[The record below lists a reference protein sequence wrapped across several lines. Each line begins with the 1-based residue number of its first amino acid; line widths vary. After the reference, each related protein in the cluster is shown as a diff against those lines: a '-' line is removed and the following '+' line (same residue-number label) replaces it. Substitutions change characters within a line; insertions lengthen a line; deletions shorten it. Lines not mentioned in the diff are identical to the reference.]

1 MTELAEPRQERSDR
15 ELAELLKLDPHR
27 FARLSASLAR
37 QFREADPF
45 PHIAI
50 DGLFDD
56 ALLRNIVKEIPP
68 IESELWRVWGS
79 GEPTDFEQPSSLK
92 RGISEEAL
100 MGPLTCAFLHSLN
113 SITSLKFLEGLA
125 GITGLVADPSFGGG
139 GLHCTGRGARL
150 LVHVDRDRHPL
161 GNPFNQMINC
171 ILYLNEDWD
180 ENYGGHIELWS
191 RDGKQR
197 VQRIAPLFNR
207 LVIFQSG
214 STSYH
219 GHPDPLACPPNRA
232 RLSIATYYYI
242 VNRATSADY
251 TGRMKNVQWVNPSA
265 Q

>member
-1 MTELAEPRQERSDR
+1 
-15 ELAELLKLDPHR
+15 
-27 FARLSASLAR
+27 LSASLAR
-37 QFREADPF
+37 QFRDADPF

-56 ALLRNIVKEIPP
+56 ALLRSIVKEIPP

-100 MGPLTCAFLHSLN
+100 MGPLTCAFLHCLN
-113 SITSLKFLEGLA
+113 SITFLKFLEGLA
-125 GITGLVADPSFGGG
+125 GITGLVADPTFGGG

-180 ENYGGHIELWS
+180 ESYGGHIELWS
-191 RDGKQR
+191 RDSKQR

-219 GHPDPLACPPNRA
+219 GHPEPLTCPPGRP
-232 RLSIATYYYI
+232 RLSIATYYYS

-251 TGRMKNVQWVNPSA
+251 SGRMKNVQWVNPA
-265 Q
+265 AAR